1 MKIEEK
7 GKEKTKNKKI
17 KKYNNNHLFH
27 KILGDRKFNH
37 QCKVQFLKMK
47 NQSKDKIVAKI

>member
-1 MKIEEK
+1 MEEK
-7 GKEKTKNKKI
+7 EKEKTKNKKI
-17 KKYNNNHLFH
+17 KKYNNNLQFL

-47 NQSKDKIVAKI
+47 NQSKDKIVARI

>member
-1 MKIEEK
+1 MEEK
-7 GKEKTKNKKI
+7 EKEKTKNKKI

-37 QCKVQFLKMK
+37 QCKV
-47 NQSKDKIVAKI
+47 